1 MAKDKN
7 RKKGIVDPRKA
18 ERASKRAASTADKA
32 KADADLQSKVE
43 KANTIAAAIQENRP
57 EDTTPAAPSYTPP
70 TEVTQLDADV
80 KLGYADRPIP
90 RGERSVPTLD
100 PETIAEDAVGAA
112 AIQEDDRRKAL
123 VESGENLQPRTP
135 LDVVKGIQD
144 RRAAAEQERVAGMAR
159 VDLPSNVGEGFDEV
173 TDAEAARRASGRTAR
188 RRTGIV
194 DFRDIA
200 GGGREGAGLTSE
212 QEARAARRTAARA
225 ESAASAGMDVER
237 RSAAEAVF
245 GGPVEDWSAGQRP
258 YTDKPEVMDL
268 ARRLKTTELM
278 DQGKEITPEAV
289 ETGLQG
295 GPHQRMARIIHH
307 TGMTAEEV
315 QTHIGG
321 RASIA
326 TDKLNE
332 LHETVM
338 RNVRSRR
345 KNDVLPRMGLA
356 RGEDGSIAATEAA
369 QNETWQHPTEK
380 DANGLPKIY
389 KVSDMHP
396 DMVKQLNHPWGG
408 VQSENEF
415 EGTSVLR
422 ETPAIS
428 GAAKNNPALRYANTV
443 TKGAGDYMPASIR
456 FGHSKNAAGSWSF
469 TPPPEGFTDSN
480 LSDPEGFTSNVTHI
494 TNAIREGR
502 TRPGTRPAHAERTK
516 SLIDQLAA
524 EGKRIGGKR
533 QVAVPMPGFTQNGGA
548 PATTTYKRDIVDIPK
563 AGDDNIVTYDDLP
576 HVKDA
581 NGNLVPLAPRSGVPG
596 TGRSV
601 HVVQGTMG
609 LGRQFKSPAESSAE
623 VLGGAFGGADQPT
636 PVRQEENRADAAAAF
651 GGEVA
656 TDATEAIDKG
666 PRSARSRSL
675 VQGDSR
681 VGKQFMGVAALP
693 SRGAKQ
699 GIIPGFENYG
709 NVERQR
715 AIPEVFSTRTL
726 EGPLPAGVDT
736 RSAAGLTEKM
746 TPENTPEKTIGEAI
760 EFRDVETETGVT
772 ERLRVPG
779 PGRAV
784 TVKPNVLRG
793 SEAATLNTGLPDS
806 RTLRLRAEA
815 ASGRPTIGAVEQPA
829 PAKKPDYTQDELDFN
844 PRVPGVVKTR
854 QFMLGDIRTL
864 TDAEQNVENVGANTI
879 RGMNP
884 PLANFDV
891 GSPAATAARST
902 VEAPPS
908 SGVVELSKRGGGRR
922 GLQAGEKIKGTNVV
936 VNSTKGGVKGK
947 KSRPLKR
954 PPNSAALAE

>member
-18 ERASKRAASTADKA
+18 ERASKRAASKADKA
-32 KADADLQSKVE
+32 KADADLQGKVE

-57 EDTTPAAPSYTPP
+57 EDTTPAATASVTPP
-70 TEVTQLDADV
+70 TSVPKLDDDV

-90 RGERSVPTLD
+90 RGERPIPTLD
-100 PETIAEDAVGAA
+100 AADVADDALQAA
-112 AIQEDDRRKAL
+112 AIRDDERRQAL
-123 VESGENLQPRTP
+123 AESGEAVQPRTP
-135 LDVVKGIQD
+135 LDVVRGIQD
-144 RRAAAEQERVAGMAR
+144 RRAAEEQERVANMTR

-188 RRTGIV
+188 RGTGIV

-200 GGGREGAGLTSE
+200 SGGREGAGLTAE
-212 QEARAARRTAARA
+212 QQARAQSRLEGRIDKSLAFEATGGD
-225 ESAASAGMDVER
+225 ASTQG
-237 RSAAEAVF
+237 F
-245 GGPVEDWSAGQRP
+245 RP
-258 YTDKPEVMDL
+258 YTDTPEIL
-268 ARRLKTTELM
+268 ATARRLKTTELM
-278 DQGKEITPEAV
+278 DQGKEVTPEAV
-289 ETGLQG
+289 EEGLQG

-315 QTHIGG
+315 QSHIGG
-321 RASIA
+321 RPSIA

-356 RGEDGSIAATEAA
+356 RDENGGIVATEAA

-380 DANGLPKIY
+380 DANGLPKTY

-396 DMVKQLNHPWGG
+396 DMLKQLQHPWGG

-415 EGTSVLR
+415 EGTTVLR

-428 GAAKNNPALRYANTV
+428 DSAKKNPALRYAV
-443 TKGAGDYMPASIR
+443 TAAKSAGDYLPVSIR

-494 TNAIREGR
+494 TDAIREGR
-502 TRPGTRPAHAERTK
+502 TRPGTRSAHADNTK
-516 SLIDQLAA
+516 NLIEQLAA
-524 EGKRIGGKR
+524 EGKRIGLKR

-623 VLGGAFGGADQPT
+623 VLGGAFGGADQAT

-693 SRGAKQ
+693 GRGAKQ

-715 AIPEVFSTRTL
+715 AIPEVFSTRTF
-726 EGPLPAGVDT
+726 EGPLPSGVES

-746 TPENTPEKTIGEAI
+746 TPENTPEKIIGQEI
-760 EFRDVETETGVT
+760 EFRDVETSPGVT
-772 ERLRVPG
+772 ERVRVPG
-779 PGRAV
+779 PGRPIK
-784 TVKPNVLRG
+784 VKPTVLSG
-793 SEAATLNTGLPDS
+793 SPASTINTGLPDS

-815 ASGRPTIGAVEQPA
+815 ESGRPTIGSSEQPA
-829 PAKKPDYTQDELDFN
+829 PVKKPDYVQEELDFN

-884 PLANFDV
+884 PRANFDV
-891 GSPAATAARST
+891 GSPAATAARPT
-902 VEAPPS
+902 TQTPPS

-922 GLQAGEKIKGTNVV
+922 SLQTGERVEGTDVV
-936 VNSTKGGVKGK
+936 TNSTKGGVKGK

-954 PPNSAALAE
+954 PPNSAAITE